1 LKRDKKAGLKEAD
14 ILKAFR
20 CPFCYQQKQDISEQK
35 ERMTM
40 MRPAKKEVRGNVIG
54 GKKKEEVKS
63 SGTSSQGENSDVSP
77 FPKRNLMNSEHD

>member
-1 LKRDKKAGLKEAD
+1 
-14 ILKAFR
+14 
-20 CPFCYQQKQDISEQK
+20 
-35 ERMTM
+35 MTM